1 MALFFPDPEMERFKF
16 AEGKQYEPSAFAK
29 ATAGQE
35 RKGAQ

>member
-1 MALFFPDPEMERFKF
+1 VNKFLFILF

-35 RKGAQ
+35 RKGAL